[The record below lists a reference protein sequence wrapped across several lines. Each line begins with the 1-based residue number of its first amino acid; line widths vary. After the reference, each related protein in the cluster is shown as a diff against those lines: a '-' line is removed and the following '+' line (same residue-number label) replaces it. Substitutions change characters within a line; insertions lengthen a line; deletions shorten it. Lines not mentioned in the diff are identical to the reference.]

1 MNAVLWAGIKVSTH
15 RVLRFVSPV
24 NILLWTSLSLFSDNN
39 LRNEGSL
46 LNDSGRV
53 QVWLRNIK
61 EKRKGSLSSDGLA
74 AALGIDD
81 CTVPWKLL
89 LPRYSYFFFFFRWN
103 KRFGRRR
110 KGNNRKHSNFES
122 TFDGVKFSLEK
133 KNWKFFGNSFFAE
146 WRRGFHSWKGEN
158 FANTFDSNV
167 YFNSKILSSFFLEGR
182 ASFRFMLEP

>member
-89 LPRYSYFFFFFRWN
+89 LPRYSYFFFFFDEIN
-103 KRFGRRR
+103 DLEEGG
-110 KGNNRKHSNFES
+110 KGIIES

-182 ASFRFMLEP
+182 ASFRFMLEPYS